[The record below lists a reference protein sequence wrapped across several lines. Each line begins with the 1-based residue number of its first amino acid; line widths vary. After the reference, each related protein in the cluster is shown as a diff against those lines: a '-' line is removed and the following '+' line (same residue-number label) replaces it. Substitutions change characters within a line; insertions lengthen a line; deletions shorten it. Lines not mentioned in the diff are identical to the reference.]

1 MVTGGDGNQWVRRSF
16 DRFEIKQEFVLDRF
30 HLTRA
35 ARRAIQDK
43 ESAIEIVKELRQ
55 SGFSGVDRK
64 LKEMIGRA
72 SGKKEG
78 KLKQFYQYIY
88 HQQDG
93 LLDLERRGYPAS
105 ASLGAIE
112 GNVDKLVVHRM
123 KGRGCCWKLT
133 GASVMLPICQYKD
146 KIRDLAFRYQ
156 SLGLPEKPSR
166 RLETYTD
173 VGVYLQ
179 TRMPFFYD
187 PDQDKP
193 WVTSLYRYVHYR

>member
-1 MVTGGDGNQWVRRSF
+1 LSQLDGGEEPLPGCCQPGGVG
-16 DRFEIKQEFVLDRF
+16 EAKAPGV
-30 HLTRA
+30 
-35 ARRAIQDK
+35 
-43 ESAIEIVKELRQ
+43 
-55 SGFSGVDRK
+55 SGVDRK
-64 LKEMIGRA
+64 LKEIIDRA
-72 SGKKEG
+72 YGKKEE

-93 LLDLERRGYPAS
+93 LLDLERRGYSAS
-105 ASLGAIE
+105 ASLGEIE

-146 KIRDLAFRYQ
+146 KIRDHAFRYR
-156 SLGLPEKPSR
+156 SLDLPEKPSR
-166 RLETYTD
+166 RLETNTD

-179 TRMPFFYD
+179 TRMPIFYS

-193 WVTSLYRYVHYR
+193 WVGRCTAMFIIAELPLSLFYGNS

>member
-1 MVTGGDGNQWVRRSF
+1 MPK
-16 DRFEIKQEFVLDRF
+16 RFIRLSAA

-35 ARRAIQDK
+35 ARRAIQDR
-43 ESAIEIVKELRQ
+43 ETAREIVKELRQ

-64 LKEMIGRA
+64 LKEMIDLV
-72 SGKKEG
+72 SGKKEE

-133 GASVMLPICQYKD
+133 GARAMLAICQYKN
-146 KIRDLAFRYQ
+146 KIRDHAFRYQ
-156 SLGLPEKPSR
+156 SLDLSEKPSR
-166 RLETYTD
+166 RLEILT
-173 VGVYLQ
+173 
-179 TRMPFFYD
+179 
-187 PDQDKP
+187 
-193 WVTSLYRYVHYR
+193 